1 MVSLNRQR
9 HIVTRYGKSRNITL
23 HGCSAIEPSAS
34 RHESTLFT
42 VDPATRDN
50 IESELEAGAFLLVS
64 TSKKKGTSL
73 RRPERSVTRSVNLC
87 AGADVSEGS
96 SEARCLFFE
105 ALTRRIVPASSSLS
119 ILSRAAGSTVKSVD
133 SRHEAEGSMLSSRA
147 VLYS

>member
-1 MVSLNRQR
+1 MVSLNRQS

-87 AGADVSEGS
+87 AGADVSGGVER
-96 SEARCLFFE
+96 SEVPFFFE
-105 ALTRRIVPASSSLS
+105 VLTRRNAPASSSLS
-119 ILSRAAGSTVKSVD
+119 ILSRVAGSTVKSVD
-133 SRHEAEGSMLSSRA
+133 S
-147 VLYS
+147 